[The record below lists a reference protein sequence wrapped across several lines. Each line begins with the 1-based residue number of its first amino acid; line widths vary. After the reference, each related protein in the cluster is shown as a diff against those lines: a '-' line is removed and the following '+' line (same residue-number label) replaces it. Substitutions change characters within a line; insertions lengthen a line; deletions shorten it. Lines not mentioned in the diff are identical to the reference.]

1 MRIAQIVPRNASEYE
16 KKCRRVDRVALA
28 AEHEIVDVERGAD
41 IVHVY
46 GSGVRR
52 PRLWSRAVPVTPLQ
66 NEGGRAQGAGRRWLS
81 SREHHLR
88 PAP

>member
-1 MRIAQIVPRNASEYE
+1 MSPPRMRIAQIVPRNASEYE
-16 KKCRRVDRVALA
+16 KKCQRVDRAALA

-52 PRLWSRAVPVTPLQ
+52 PRLWSRAVPVTPLKDSYG
-66 NEGGRAQGAGRRWLS
+66 EFIPEAVCGLD
-81 SREHHLR
+81 
-88 PAP
+88 PA